1 MKSKLKAFTL
11 TELIVVMI
19 ISTIVISLSYMAFSM
34 VRKQVNNI
42 QNRLT
47 LKEELLS
54 LEKVLNRD
62 LNTFGIADYKNQI
75 LKLKNPLDSIFYKID
90 NKQVLRN
97 KDTFKVVVNEFTVF
111 LNGQKV
117 KSGKI
122 DALRF
127 SSENINN
134 REVFIYTIKDAA
146 SYLNN

>member
-34 VRKQVNNI
+34 VRKQVDNI
-42 QNRLT
+42 QNRLK

-62 LNTFGIADYKNQI
+62 LNTFVIADYNSEI
-75 LKLKNPLDSIFYKID
+75 LKLKNPLDSIFYKIED
-90 NKQVLRN
+90 KYVLRN
-97 KDTFKVVVNEFTVF
+97 KDTFKVVVNDFTVF

-117 KSGKI
+117 KKGKV
-122 DALRF
+122 DAIRF
-127 SSENINN
+127 SSDNINN
-134 REVFIYTIKDAA
+134 RAIFIYTIKDAA
-146 SYLNN
+146 SYLNK